1 MPEVTS
7 DTEPGLDAGERRGIG
22 IADAD
27 TGGPLS
33 GPTRMKMLDWL
44 VGYRKDWL
52 RPDIMAGLITAA
64 VVIPKAMAY
73 ATVAGLP
80 VQAGLYTAFLP
91 MLIYAVLG
99 SSRVLSVSTTTTIA
113 ILTGAALAVVVPN
126 GDPALLL
133 RAAASLTL
141 MVGGLLVVASILR
154 VGFLAN
160 FISEPVLSGFKAG
173 IGVVIVLDQV
183 PKLLGVHFPKGSFLE
198 NLLAL
203 FQSLPGTSA
212 ATLAVSLVMM
222 ALLLGLKRFVPRLP
236 APLVTVAA
244 GIAATSLLGLG
255 AYGVETVGEIQRGL
269 PALTLPDFS
278 LFSQLWPGAIGIA
291 LMSFTETMAA
301 GRAFAQSGEPALRP
315 NQELLATGIATAGG
329 AILGGMPAGGGTS
342 QTAVNRLAG
351 ARSQLAGLVTSG
363 ATLLTLL
370 FLAPLISQMPQA
382 TLAAIVIV
390 YSVGLIQLPEFR
402 AILAVRRTEFIWAI
416 AAFAGVMLLGTLK
429 GILVAIIISLVSLAH
444 QVSDPPVYRLGR
456 KRGASVF
463 RPVSEE
469 HPDDEI
475 FDGLLILRPVGR
487 LFFANG
493 QRVAEKF
500 RGLIEQTQP
509 RVVVLDLSAVFDVEY
524 TVLKMLAEG
533 EARMRERGISF
544 WLVGLTPEVLAA
556 VRRSPFGQ
564 AVGQER
570 MFFTLDDAVAR
581 HLAPTRGYRSE
592 AGSSELGPGERRCS
606 CHSGWQQVQRHGE
619 DRIDH
624 QQQDAHEPRRAPAVG
639 HHRGGHRGDE
649 HHHHGTRPELQVHRR
664 RPDQIAHEHKHRRDE
679 ERDLGRAAQRD
690 AHAQVQPVLARSRK
704 RRGHFRRRADQR
716 HDDEPHERRRHP
728 QRLRRLLHRL
738 DKNLAHQRHQH
749 RDAGQRREGQ
759 THRPRRVAGLAGFR
773 AGEQFGVR
781 LQRKEHAQPVRD
793 DEQDRQTHAQLLG
806 ERGPRY

>member
-1 MPEVTS
+1 
-7 DTEPGLDAGERRGIG
+7 
-22 IADAD
+22 
-27 TGGPLS
+27 
-33 GPTRMKMLDWL
+33 MKMLDWL

-52 RPDIMAGLITAA
+52 RPDIIAGLITAA

-80 VQAGLYTAFLP
+80 VQAGLYTAFVP

-113 ILTGAALAVVVPN
+113 ILTGANLALVVPN
-126 GDPALLL
+126 SDPALLL
-133 RAAASLTL
+133 RATASLTL
-141 MVGGLLVVASILR
+141 MVGVLLVVASILR

-183 PKLLGVHFPKGSFLE
+183 PKLLGVHFPKGSFLQ

-203 FQSLPGTSA
+203 FQSLPDTSA

-222 ALLLGLKRFVPRLP
+222 ALLLGLKRFVPRVP
-236 APLVTVAA
+236 APLVTVGA
-244 GIAATSLLGLG
+244 GIAAFSLLGLG

-278 LFSQLWPGAIGIA
+278 LMSQLWPGALGIA

-301 GRAFAQSGEPALRP
+301 GRAFAHSGEPALRP

-329 AILGGMPAGGGTS
+329 AVLGAMPAGGGTS

-351 ARSQLAGLVTSG
+351 ARSQLAGLITGG

-370 FLAPLISQMPQA
+370 FLAPLISLMPQA

-402 AILAVRRTEFIWAI
+402 AILAIRRTEFIWAV

-429 GILVAIIISLVSLAH
+429 GILVAIIISLVSLAQ
-444 QVSDPPVYRLGR
+444 QVGDPPVYRLSR
-456 KRGASVF
+456 KRGTSAF

-493 QRVAEKF
+493 QRVAEKL
-500 RGLIEQTQP
+500 RLLVEQAQP

-524 TVLKMLAEG
+524 TVLKMLAEA
-533 EARMRERGISF
+533 EARMKERGISV
-544 WLVGLTPEVLAA
+544 WLVGLTPDVLTA
-556 VRRSPFGQ
+556 VRRSPFGH

-570 MFFTLDDAVAR
+570 MFFNLDDAVAM
-581 HLAPTRGYRSE
+581 HLAT
-592 AGSSELGPGERRCS
+592 
-606 CHSGWQQVQRHGE
+606 
-619 DRIDH
+619 
-624 QQQDAHEPRRAPAVG
+624 
-639 HHRGGHRGDE
+639 
-649 HHHHGTRPELQVHRR
+649 
-664 RPDQIAHEHKHRRDE
+664 K
-679 ERDLGRAAQRD
+679 
-690 AHAQVQPVLARSRK
+690 AR
-704 RRGHFRRRADQR
+704 
-716 HDDEPHERRRHP
+716 
-728 QRLRRLLHRL
+728 
-738 DKNLAHQRHQH
+738 
-749 RDAGQRREGQ
+749 
-759 THRPRRVAGLAGFR
+759 V
-773 AGEQFGVR
+773 
-781 LQRKEHAQPVRD
+781 
-793 DEQDRQTHAQLLG
+793 
-806 ERGPRY
+806 

>member
-1 MPEVTS
+1 
-7 DTEPGLDAGERRGIG
+7 
-22 IADAD
+22 
-27 TGGPLS
+27 
-33 GPTRMKMLDWL
+33 MKMLDWL

-52 RPDIMAGLITAA
+52 RPDIIAGLITAA

-80 VQAGLYTAFLP
+80 VQAGLYTAFVP
-91 MLIYAVLG
+91 TVIYAVLG

-113 ILTGAALAVVVPN
+113 ILTGAELALVVPN

-141 MVGGLLVVASILR
+141 MVGVLLVVASILR

-183 PKLLGVHFPKGSFLE
+183 PKLLGVHFPKGSFLQ

-222 ALLLGLKRFVPRLP
+222 ALLLGLKRFVPRVP
-236 APLVTVAA
+236 APLVTVGA

-278 LFSQLWPGAIGIA
+278 LVSQLWPGALGIA

-301 GRAFAQSGEPALRP
+301 GRAFAQSGEPPLRP

-351 ARSQLAGLVTSG
+351 ARSQLAGLITGG

-370 FLAPLISQMPQA
+370 FLAPLISLMPQA
-382 TLAAIVIV
+382 TLAAVVIV

-402 AILAVRRTEFIWAI
+402 AILAVRRTEFIWAV

-429 GILVAIIISLVSLAH
+429 GILVAIIISLVSLAQ
-444 QVSDPPVYRLGR
+444 QVADPPVYRLGR
-456 KRGASVF
+456 KRGTSVF
-463 RPVSEE
+463 RPLSEE

-500 RGLIEQTQP
+500 RLLVEQAQP

-533 EARMRERGISF
+533 EARMKERGISL
-544 WLVGLTPEVLAA
+544 WLVGLTPEVLTA

-564 AVGQER
+564 AVGQKR
-570 MFFTLDDAVAR
+570 MFFNLDDAVAT
-581 HLAPTRGYRSE
+581 HLAT
-592 AGSSELGPGERRCS
+592 
-606 CHSGWQQVQRHGE
+606 Q
-619 DRIDH
+619 
-624 QQQDAHEPRRAPAVG
+624 
-639 HHRGGHRGDE
+639 
-649 HHHHGTRPELQVHRR
+649 
-664 RPDQIAHEHKHRRDE
+664 
-679 ERDLGRAAQRD
+679 AAM
-690 AHAQVQPVLARSRK
+690 
-704 RRGHFRRRADQR
+704 
-716 HDDEPHERRRHP
+716 
-728 QRLRRLLHRL
+728 
-738 DKNLAHQRHQH
+738 
-749 RDAGQRREGQ
+749 
-759 THRPRRVAGLAGFR
+759 
-773 AGEQFGVR
+773 
-781 LQRKEHAQPVRD
+781 
-793 DEQDRQTHAQLLG
+793 
-806 ERGPRY
+806 